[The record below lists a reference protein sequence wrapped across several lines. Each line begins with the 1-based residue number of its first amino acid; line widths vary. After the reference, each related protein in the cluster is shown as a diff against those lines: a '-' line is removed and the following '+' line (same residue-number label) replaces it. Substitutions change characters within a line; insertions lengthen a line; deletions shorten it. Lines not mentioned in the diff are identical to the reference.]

1 MSNLAV
7 SDTAA
12 SYADADRA
20 APGEGDGFVRWS
32 KDGGKYTLRFVG
44 NTTGEPVLSRLS
56 RLFDVEFNI
65 RAGGIQHLTDKN
77 IGTLITD
84 ISGSPA
90 ELEKALHWLQTQGV
104 IVETEG
110 TEETAPAVRGQKSG
124 AQ

>member
-1 MSNLAV
+1 MRFIVRNPC
-7 SDTAA
+7 DT
-12 SYADADRA
+12 
-20 APGEGDGFVRWS
+20 
-32 KDGGKYTLRFVG
+32 
-44 NTTGEPVLSRLS
+44 VLSRLS
-56 RLFDVEFNI
+56 RLFNVEFNI

-110 TEETAPAVRGQKSG
+110 TEKNAPAVRGQKSG

>member
-1 MSNLAV
+1 M
-7 SDTAA
+7 
-12 SYADADRA
+12 
-20 APGEGDGFVRWS
+20 RWS